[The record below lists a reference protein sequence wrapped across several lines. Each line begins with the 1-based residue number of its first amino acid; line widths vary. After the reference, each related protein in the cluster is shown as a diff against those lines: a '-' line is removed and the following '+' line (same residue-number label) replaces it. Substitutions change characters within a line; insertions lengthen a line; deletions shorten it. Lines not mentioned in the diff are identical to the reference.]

1 MFTKVAENLKNLGYQ
16 VTLFDTKEQAADYL
30 CDQIKDT
37 TVGFGG
43 SMTLRE
49 MGLYDRL
56 AETNTVHWH
65 WQPQGDTTIPQTRML
80 ARDTQVYLASVNGLA
95 ETGEIINIDGT
106 GNRIAATLYDR
117 EKVFLIAGVN
127 KIAPDYDQALWRAR
141 NVAAPLNA
149 RRLNRK
155 TPCAQGEEVKCWDCK
170 SPERICNGLTVLW
183 RKMGGVKEC
192 EVVIIGEELGY

>member
-1 MFTKVAENLKNLGYQ
+1 MNLELLQKNLEAKGFTYRY
-16 VTLFDTKEQAADYL
+16 FDTAQQAADYL
-30 CDQIKDT
+30 ADT
-37 TVGFGG
+37 IQGKTVGIGG
-43 SMTLRE
+43 FMTIKN

-56 AETNTVHWH
+56 KENNDVAWH
-65 WQPQGDTTIPQTRML
+65 WEVPGPETLTK
-80 ARDTQVYLASVNGLA
+80 AGAAQVYLTSVNGIA
-95 ETGEIINIDGT
+95 ETGELINIDGT
-106 GNRIAATLYDR
+106 GNRIAATLYGR
-117 EKVFLIAGVN
+117 EKVVIVSGVN

-155 TPCAQGEEVKCWDCK
+155 TPCALGDEVKCHDCK

-183 RKMGGVKEC
+183 RKMGGVKAC

>member
-1 MFTKVAENLKNLGYQ
+1 MNLELLQKNLEARGFTYRYFETAQ
-16 VTLFDTKEQAADYL
+16 AAADYL
-30 CDQIKDT
+30 TDSIQGK
-37 TVGFGG
+37 TVGMGG
-43 SMTLRE
+43 SMTLKS

-56 AETNTVHWH
+56 KENNTVAWH
-65 WQPQGDTTIPQTRML
+65 WEVPGPETL
-80 ARDTQVYLASVNGLA
+80 AQAAAAQVYLTSVNGIA

-117 EKVFLIAGVN
+117 EKVVLVAGVN
-127 KIAPDYDQALWRAR
+127 KIAPNFHLAMDRAR

-149 RRLNRK
+149 RRLSRK
-155 TPCAQGEEVKCWDCK
+155 TPCAQGDEIKCHDCK

-183 RKMGGVKEC
+183 GKMGGVKEC